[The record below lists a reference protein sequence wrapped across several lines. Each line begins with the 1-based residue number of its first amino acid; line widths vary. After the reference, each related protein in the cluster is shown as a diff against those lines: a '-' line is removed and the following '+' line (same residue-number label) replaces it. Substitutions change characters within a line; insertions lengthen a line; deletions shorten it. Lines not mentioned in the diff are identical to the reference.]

1 MQALTE
7 LACCFWYS
15 ESMLLV
21 TSWMQALTEL
31 ACCFWY
37 RYLGGQH
44 YSLNVS
50 ISIRN
55 ALRWK
60 WRKRIFRWKWHC
72 WIAFCSFKMFTFL
85 FFQKCYMVDGI
96 PVDILNG
103 GSILFFQ
110 NADISILSEM
120 FRWTVNLRIY
130 LATLFFQRCILHIG
144 GSILFFQ
151 NADISILS
159 EMYMVDSISVDILS
173 NSILSEMRFRWR
185 WRGTGGCMD
194 ETTR

>member
-1 MQALTE
+1 
-7 LACCFWYS
+7 
-15 ESMLLV
+15 
-21 TSWMQALTEL
+21 
-31 ACCFWY
+31 
-37 RYLGGQH
+37 
-44 YSLNVS
+44 
-50 ISIRN
+50 
-55 ALRWK
+55 
-60 WRKRIFRWKWHC
+60 
-72 WIAFCSFKMFTFL
+72 
-85 FFQKCYMVDGI
+85 MVDSI

-173 NSILSEMRFRWR
+173 NSILSEMRIW
-185 WRGTGGCMD
+185 
-194 ETTR
+194 